1 MSDVNETN
9 FSDYVDSAPVA
20 DAPAVE
26 TDSTTTNWEERYRAE
41 VQDRIRERERYK
53 PIRQTFDQMHP
64 DDAAAV
70 QGFAQAWASGDQ
82 DTAIN
87 WMIEN
92 AKTLAGDRFYEIA
105 GVNQYGQTQ
114 QEVMNEAY
122 QDGKQSGLTPEQV
135 SQLVEQRMNEF
146 QHEQIV
152 KQYEQEI
159 SQTLI
164 EAGYDPDSPLA
175 IAAIS
180 AAQQRE
186 DLDLAAA
193 IKDVE
198 NQILNQAQAIVQ
210 RRQNPSAGMP
220 PASPNGVAPRFDNAN
235 MTPRDRAMARLNQG
249 FN

>member
-1 MSDVNETN
+1 MSEFSDTN
-9 FSDYVDSAPVA
+9 YTDYVDQAPEETPAA
-20 DAPAVE
+20 DIPAG
-26 TDSTTTNWEERYRAE
+26 DSNWEERYRNE
-41 VQDRIRERERYK
+41 VQDRIKERERYK

-92 AKTLAGDRFYEIA
+92 AKTLAGDRFYDIA
-105 GVNQYGQTQ
+105 GVSPQDRNEIMQEAVYDGQQ
-114 QEVMNEAY
+114 A
-122 QDGKQSGLTPEQV
+122 GLTPEQV
-135 SQLVEQRMNEF
+135 NGLIEQRMGEF
-146 QHEQIV
+146 QHEQV
-152 KQYEQEI
+152 VQQYEQEI

-164 EAGYDPDSPLA
+164 DAGYDPDSPLA

-180 AAQQRE
+180 AAQQRS

-198 NQILNQAQAIVQ
+198 NQILTQAQNIVG

-220 PASPNGVAPRFDNAN
+220 SAAPNGVAPRFDNAN
-235 MTPRDRAMARLNQG
+235 MSPRDRAMARLNQ
-249 FN
+249 NPS

>member
-1 MSDVNETN
+1 MSETGDVN
-9 FSDYVDSAPVA
+9 FSDYA
-20 DAPAVE
+20 DQPAPAGETVE
-26 TDSTTTNWEERYRAE
+26 TPSTETNWEERYRNE

-114 QEVMNEAY
+114 QQVVDEAY
-122 QDGKQSGLTPEQV
+122 EDGRQSGLTPEQV
-135 SQLVEQRMNEF
+135 NQLVEQRMNEF

-152 KQYEQEI
+152 QQYEQEI

-164 EAGYDPDSPLA
+164 DAGYDPEGPLA

-186 DLDLAAA
+186 DLDLHAA
-193 IKDVE
+193 IQDVE

-210 RRQNPSAGMP
+210 RRQNPSTGMP
-220 PASPNGVAPRFDNAN
+220 PAAPNGVAPRFDNAN
-235 MTPRDRAMARLNQG
+235 MSPRDRAMARLNQ
-249 FN
+249 NAI